1 MSTTAATAP
10 AAPAPPALP
19 APPSLTLDEFLRQ
32 YAGAYVEVIDGEVKE
47 IPMPQPL
54 HGQVCFRV
62 AIHLGG
68 FIVQNDLSAVC
79 TNDTFVLIQADPLK
93 VRGADVVFWSK
104 AKAPNGVPREGMI
117 TAAPDLCVEVVSP
130 TNTWSEIF
138 TKVGEYLGIGVPAVL
153 VLDPNTAS
161 ASVYRGQPGQ
171 EQEIFHRTDTLT
183 IPDVLPGFSVL
194 VSRFFE

>member
-1 MSTTAATAP
+1 MAKFA
-10 AAPAPPALP
+10 
-19 APPSLTLDEFLRQ
+19 
-32 YAGAYVEVIDGEVKE
+32 
-47 IPMPQPL
+47 
-54 HGQVCFRV
+54 FRA

-68 FIVQNDLSAVC
+68 FIMQHDLGSVC

-93 VRGADVVFWSK
+93 VRGADVVYWSK
-104 AKAPNGVPREGMI
+104 AKAPGRSTREGMI
-117 TAAPDLCVEVVSP
+117 TAPPDLCVEVVSP

-153 VLDPNTAS
+153 VLDPNTAT

-171 EQEIFHRTDTLT
+171 EQEIFHRDNTLT